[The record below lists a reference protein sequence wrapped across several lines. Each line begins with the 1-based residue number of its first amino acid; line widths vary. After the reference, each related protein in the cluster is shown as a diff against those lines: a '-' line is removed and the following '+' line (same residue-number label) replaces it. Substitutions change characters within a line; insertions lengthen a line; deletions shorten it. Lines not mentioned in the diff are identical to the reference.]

1 MTKRRLLVIDDEPD
15 FMQIVRTVAEEM
27 GFDVTTARDA
37 EAFKSVYTASP
48 PDLMV
53 IDVVMPEV
61 DGIELVEWLVDCGCS
76 GDVIMVTGYN
86 PNYASA
92 AAAIAQAKSSMDVR
106 ILQKPVLLADLRSAL
121 RAQLT

>member
-1 MTKRRLLVIDDEPD
+1 MNKRRLLVIDDEPD
-15 FMQIVRTVAEEM
+15 FMQVVRTVAEEM
-27 GFDVTTARDA
+27 GFAVTTAGSAD
-37 EAFKSVYTASP
+37 EFKAVYTASP

-61 DGIELVEWLVDCGCS
+61 DGIELVEWLVGSGCS

-92 AAAIAQAKSSMDVR
+92 AAAIAQAKSSMNVR
-106 ILQKPVLLADLRSAL
+106 ILQKPVLLADLRVAL
-121 RAQLT
+121 RAELS